1 MSAAR
6 FHHAAGPG
14 ASEVF
19 PSRTKGNSPR
29 LGPFEPSAA
38 QRRCAGRTAPLKSP
52 PMNTPIAAELCPTGI
67 EGLDEILRGGL
78 PAKRLYLLK
87 GQPGVGKTTLA
98 LQFLLEGVRRNEKSL
113 YITLS
118 ETRDEIQAV
127 ADSHRWDIAPLA
139 IFELSALEHQLA
151 HESQNTVFHPS
162 EIELNKTTDIVL
174 ARIDAEKPKR
184 LVIDSLSE
192 LRLLSDTALRYRRQ
206 MLSLKQFLSGRD
218 ITVLLLDD
226 HAADGGDLHVQS
238 IAHGVVSL
246 DQIDSDYGAERRR
259 VKINKLRG
267 VNFVAGF
274 HDAAIV
280 QGGLKIFPR
289 LVASDHAA
297 RFEPGRIATGVAEL
311 DALVDGGLER
321 GTSCLLL
328 GPAGTGKSTIAL
340 QLAVAAAQRGEHAL
354 FCLFE
359 ENPLT
364 LLARAD
370 SIGMPLRDLVDS
382 GLVSILQID
391 PVELAPG
398 EFVHM
403 IKERVQKEQVRALVI
418 DSLNGYLQA
427 MPGVKFLNIQL
438 HELLAFLSRH
448 GVLTVM
454 TVAQHG
460 IVGQMSTPI
469 DLTYLAD
476 TVMLLRYFEQNGRI
490 RKAISVVKKRI
501 GRHEDTI
508 REIKLDRTG
517 IRVGQPLDNF
527 HGVLTGVPTFLGE
540 DSEMLPE
547 N

>member
-1 MSAAR
+1 MRVQLLMPPLPAESLSA
-6 FHHAAGPG
+6 
-14 ASEVF
+14 
-19 PSRTKGNSPR
+19 
-29 LGPFEPSAA
+29 
-38 QRRCAGRTAPLKSP
+38 
-52 PMNTPIAAELCPTGI
+52 TGV

-78 PAKRLYLLK
+78 PSKRLYLLK
-87 GQPGVGKTTLA
+87 GDPGVGKTTLA
-98 LQFLLEGVRRNEKSL
+98 LQFLLEGLRRGEKGL

-118 ETRDEIQAV
+118 ETRDEIRAV
-127 ADSHRWDIAPLA
+127 AKSHGWSLENLA

-151 HESQNTVFHPS
+151 QESQNTVFHPS
-162 EIELNKTTDIVL
+162 EIELTRTTDIL
-174 ARIDAEKPKR
+174 LSRIEEEKPAR

-218 ITVLLLDD
+218 ITVFMLDD

-238 IAHGVVSL
+238 IAHGVITIE
-246 DQIDSDYGAERRR
+246 QMESDYGAERRR

-267 VNFVAGF
+267 VNYSGGF
-274 HDAAIV
+274 HDAIIV
-280 QGGLKIFPR
+280 EGGLKIFPR
-289 LVASDHAA
+289 LIAA
-297 RFEPGRIATGVAEL
+297 EHRFEFPPGLASSGVSAL
-311 DALVDGGLER
+311 DSLVSGGLDR

-340 QLAVAAAQRGEHAL
+340 QFAVTAAMRGERAL
-354 FCLFE
+354 ICLFE
-359 ENPLT
+359 EALLT

-370 SIGMPLRDLVDS
+370 SIGLDLRPHIAS
-382 GLVSILQID
+382 GLIVIQQID

-398 EFVHM
+398 QFVHM
-403 IKERVQKEQVRALVI
+403 VKERVIQGDIRILVV

-438 HELLAFLSRH
+438 HELLALLSRY
-448 GVLTVM
+448 GVVTVM

-476 TVMLLRYFEQNGRI
+476 TVMLLRYFEQDGRI
-490 RKAISVVKKRI
+490 RKAISVVKKRV

-508 REIKLDRTG
+508 RELKLDHTG
-517 IRVGQPLDNF
+517 IRVGQPLVNF
-527 HGVLTGVPTFLGE
+527 HGVLTGVPTFQGK
-540 DSEMLPE
+540 SVEMLPE
-547 N
+547 V